1 MTVRTKKNRLG
12 RVIFSV
18 TGVIIVSKLLGFFKQ
33 MYVSSAFGATLDT
46 DLINLA
52 QSFSGDLEYVLTH
65 LLTISFISVYLRTG
79 GDCGT
84 EKALFAKNA
93 LRAFL
98 IISLGVT
105 AVLIAAAYPLAGLIA
120 PSYDATARGRLAG
133 YFRIYIPLLL
143 LFVITSVCQSLLSAN
158 KRFIAVEARSIP
170 QSIIVIAAA
179 ALLGKRL
186 GASSLAAGFAVCT
199 VFNAVWF
206 FLLSKRYLFPPEK
219 TPPASPRRLF
229 DCFCDPQ
236 VRKLLSL
243 SCPLLIGYS
252 AYYFNQQIS
261 KGLASGLGEGAV
273 TELSYGAVLS
283 GLVTAF
289 ISSFASIMFSYVTSA
304 ASRGDDRRAARIAN
318 LTSALLIAVF
328 LPISV
333 ICGFCSRDIVRIAFG
348 RGEFSD
354 KNVVST
360 AAALAGYS
368 VSFLPLAL
376 QEVYGRVQYGY
387 GDTRRPMIN
396 GAVSAV
402 CGAVLSLLLSK
413 PLGVGGIALSYS
425 LAASVGGALNLISS
439 RRHNRE
445 LSLKPILPL
454 LPHFAVGGAACFG
467 AALSCGERLADTPV
481 LPRFLLT
488 AAAGL
493 GIYCAAIAPGILSFF
508 IPRRGAASIKAPGRK
523 RLLNIDP

>member
-1 MTVRTKKNRLG
+1 MTVRTKKDRLG

-18 TGVIIVSKLLGFFKQ
+18 TGVIIASKLLGFLKQ

-46 DLINLA
+46 DIINLA
-52 QSFSGDLEYVLTH
+52 QSFSGDLEYALTH
-65 LLTISFISVYLRTG
+65 LLTISFISVYLRIG
-79 GDCGT
+79 GGEPRT
-84 EKALFAKNA
+84 ALFAKNT

-98 IISLGVT
+98 IISLGVSV
-105 AVLIAAAYPLAGLIA
+105 ALIAAAYPLAGLIA

-133 YFRIYIPLLL
+133 YFRIYTPLLL

-170 QSIIVIAAA
+170 QSIIIIAAA

-186 GASSLAAGFAVCT
+186 GADALAAGFIVCT
-199 VFNAVWF
+199 LFNAVWF
-206 FLLSKRYLFPPEK
+206 FLLSKRYLCPPEQ
-219 TPPASPRRLF
+219 TLPAAPRRFF

-243 SCPLLIGYS
+243 SCPLLMGYS
-252 AYYFNQQIS
+252 AYYVGQQIS

-273 TELSYGAVLS
+273 TELGYGAVLS

-289 ISSFASIMFSYVTSA
+289 ISSFASIMFSYVTSEV
-304 ASRGDDRRAARIAN
+304 SRGDDRRAARVAN
-318 LTSALLIAVF
+318 LTAALLMAVF
-328 LPISV
+328 LPVTI
-333 ICGFCSRDIVRIAFG
+333 ICGFCSQDIVRIAFG

-387 GDTRRPMIN
+387 GDTRCPMIN
-396 GAVSAV
+396 GAVSAI

-425 LAASVGGALNLISS
+425 LAALVGGALNLITS
-439 RRHNRE
+439 RRHNRG

-467 AALSCGERLADTPV
+467 AVLSCGERLADTSV
-481 LPRFLLT
+481 FPRFLLT

-493 GIYCAAIAPGILSFF
+493 GIYCAAIAPGVVSFL
-508 IPRRGAASIKAPGRK
+508 IPRRSFHLIKDPGRK
-523 RLLNIDP
+523 PMLNDL